1 VTCVNTKTLR
11 FALVA
16 ALIMAIAAAS
26 FWYHEY
32 ESLKVLINAYSP
44 QAKVTRFTAE
54 ADKFRNFASAWRDRW
69 NSLME
74 LFMAG
79 GNYPAS
85 GVQFPKEFP
94 QAVDSEIVAAK

>member
-1 VTCVNTKTLR
+1 
-11 FALVA
+11 
-16 ALIMAIAAAS
+16 MAIAAAS